1 MDCVGLPWGRSKN
14 LIVQTWN
21 QHETANSMHINLSK
35 LSFHVFSCGFFRCST
50 FVDQL
55 WPFTCSW
62 NFCPRAGE
70 IRRNQESISRRKR
83 RLVYHCVSTLGAN
96 KSPLF
101 PATCRHG
108 RHGSRTVISNPQ
120 DPKHACGRPPLGV
133 SLLSFSPNWG
143 APENGGIPYTP

>member
-1 MDCVGLPWGRSKN
+1 MKRQIQCTSTSQSCLFMSFPAVSSVALLSLTNSGLSH
-14 LIVQTWN
+14 V
-21 QHETANSMHINLSK
+21 HEISVHGQEKS
-35 LSFHVFSCGFFRCST
+35 
-50 FVDQL
+50 
-55 WPFTCSW
+55 
-62 NFCPRAGE
+62 GE